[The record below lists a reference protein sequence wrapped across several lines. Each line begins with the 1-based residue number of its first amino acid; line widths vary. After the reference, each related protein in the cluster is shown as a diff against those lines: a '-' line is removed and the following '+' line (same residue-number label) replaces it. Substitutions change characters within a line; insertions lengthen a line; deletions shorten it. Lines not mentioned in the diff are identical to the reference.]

1 MGFCM
6 TSICT
11 TTRSPTSSNKSQ
23 QSNSI
28 NLIYLLK
35 FVSKLFA
42 LDKNRPEASTHSLK
56 MMTMMTNKNDKF
68 TLILG
73 QYTRL
78 SVQNGSTEML
88 KTTEN

>member
-1 MGFCM
+1 MGFCV

-42 LDKNRPEASTHSLK
+42 LDKNR
-56 MMTMMTNKNDKF
+56 
-68 TLILG
+68 G
-73 QYTRL
+73 QRL
-78 SVQNGSTEML
+78 PSIRW
-88 KTTEN
+88 KWWRWWRI